1 MSLLSVSLFGRFHA
15 QCGQQVL
22 EGIDTR
28 KVQELFCYL
37 LLNRGHTHPRE
48 TLASLLWGD
57 HSTAQSKTYLRKA
70 LWQLQTALDP
80 GASSAAR
87 PVLLVEPEW
96 IQLNPKADMWLDVA
110 EFERAFTLT
119 QGMPG
124 KELDRSQV
132 QTLERAVSLYQ
143 GDLLEG
149 CYHDWCLYERERLQ
163 HLYLAMLDKLM
174 DYCAAC
180 QEYEAGLAY
189 GSRILR
195 YDRARERTHRRLMRL
210 YYLAGDRSEALR
222 QYERCATAL
231 GEELGVEPAKQTK
244 TLYAQIRADHIDS
257 RPPTRA
263 EHETAR
269 EPAVVSSP
277 NLLHRLKQLQAALAD
292 LQHQLQQDIW
302 DVEAS
307 ANDRG

>member
-1 MSLLSVSLFGRFHA
+1 MSLLSVSLFGRFRA

-37 LLNRGHTHPRE
+37 LLNRGHPHPRE
-48 TLASLLWGD
+48 ILASLLWGD
-57 HSTAQSKTYLRKA
+57 YSTAQSKSYLRKA
-70 LWQLQTALDP
+70 LWQLQTALDL
-80 GASSAAR
+80 GAPCATH

-96 IQLNPKADMWLDVA
+96 IQLNPEADMRLDVA
-110 EFERAFTLT
+110 DFERAFTLT

-124 KELDRSQV
+124 RELDLSQA
-132 QTLERAVSLYQ
+132 QTLEHAVSLYQ

-174 DYCAAC
+174 DYSAAR

-195 YDRARERTHRRLMRL
+195 YDRARERTHRRLMHL

-222 QYERCATAL
+222 QYERCAAAL

-244 TLYAQIRADHIDS
+244 SLYAQIRADHIDG
-257 RPPTRA
+257 RPGTQAKP
-263 EHETAR
+263 ETAR
-269 EPAVVSSP
+269 EPTALLPP
-277 NLLHRLKQLQAALAD
+277 NLLQRLKQLQAALAD
-292 LQHQLQQDIW
+292 LQRQLQQDIW
-302 DVEAS
+302 DVESS
-307 ANDRG
+307 ANDPG

>member
-37 LLNRGHTHPRE
+37 LLNRGHAHPRE
-48 TLASLLWGD
+48 ALASLLWGD
-57 HSTAQSKTYLRKA
+57 YSTAQSKSYLRKA
-70 LWQLQTALDP
+70 LWQLQTALDL
-80 GASSAAR
+80 GAPSAAQS
-87 PVLLVEPEW
+87 VLLVDPEW
-96 IQLNPKADMWLDVA
+96 IQLNPEGDMWLDVA

-119 QGMPG
+119 QGLPG
-124 KELDRSQV
+124 KELDRSQA

-149 CYHDWCLYERERLQ
+149 CYQDWCLYERERLQ

-195 YDRARERTHRRLMRL
+195 YDRARERTHRRLMHL
-210 YYLAGDRSEALR
+210 YYLAGDRTEALR
-222 QYERCATAL
+222 QYERCAAAL
-231 GEELGVEPAKQTK
+231 AEELGVEPAQQTK
-244 TLYAQIRADHIDS
+244 ALYAQIRADSIDGRS
-257 RPPTRA
+257 PTPA
-263 EHETAR
+263 EPETAR
-269 EPAVVSSP
+269 EPAVISPP
-277 NLLHRLKQLQAALAD
+277 NLLQRLKQLQAALAD

-302 DVEAS
+302 EVESSAS
-307 ANDRG
+307 DRG